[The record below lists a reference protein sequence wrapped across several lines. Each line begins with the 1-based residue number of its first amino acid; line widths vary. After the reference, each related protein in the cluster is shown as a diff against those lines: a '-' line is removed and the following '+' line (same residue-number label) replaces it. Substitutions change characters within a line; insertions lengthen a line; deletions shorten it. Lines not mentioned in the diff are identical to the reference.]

1 MPHAP
6 AGAESR
12 RGWRSNH
19 SVGLEARLLVARRE
33 VLLVDALA
41 RVDLSSDRRPA
52 PRRPEAPDVA
62 SARNRPDRPSD
73 LNCLKKRYHGPPGSR
88 SWPPPAYLVG
98 SRLPWRKRRR
108 PRRLSVSSWSSSK
121 SRLATTTGRLPLCGP
136 DEPTRYSSKAR
147 SRSIGIGSASSRL
160 PPSTS
165 SLQSTS
171 GVWQRYLRARAGL
184 RAHLIIPC
192 SDQAT
197 LVPWPFGGTV
207 GRPIASRWWP
217 AHRLETPP
225 ARRASQR
232 QAVEALDDG

>member
-1 MPHAP
+1 MKETRHLLAKRRRRAHS
-6 AGAESR
+6 AGVTTLLIRCTRMSPESNRGARQAALVGLR
-12 RGWRSNH
+12 RGHAGPDAGDAAVRH
-19 SVGLEARLLVARRE
+19 PRPRRCRDPLAARHGDHPR
-33 VLLVDALA
+33 LA
-41 RVDLSSDRRPA
+41 GRRPA
-52 PRRPEAPDVA
+52 HDRR
-62 SARNRPDRPSD
+62 ARTSPHPA
-73 LNCLKKRYHGPPGSR
+73 R
-88 SWPPPAYLVG
+88 SG
-98 SRLPWRKRRR
+98 CRGGHR
-108 PRRLSVSSWSSSK
+108 
-121 SRLATTTGRLPLCGP
+121 ATTTGRLPLCGL

-147 SRSIGIGSASSRL
+147 SHSIGIGSASWRL

>member
-73 LNCLKKRYHGPPGSR
+73 LNCLKKRYQ
-88 SWPPPAYLVG
+88 VG

>member
-62 SARNRPDRPSD
+62 SARNRPDRPSW
-73 LNCLKKRYHGPPGSR
+73 NCLKKRYHGPPGSR
-88 SWPPPAYLVG
+88 SWPPPAYPVG

-121 SRLATTTGRLPLCGP
+121 SRLATTTGRLPLFGRADAVLVQGTVTFNRDRKRIIALAAKHQLPAIYEWRMAAISSSTRWPASPP
-136 DEPTRYSSKAR
+136 DNSLFR
-147 SRSIGIGSASSRL
+147 SGN
-160 PPSTS
+160 
-165 SLQSTS
+165 
-171 GVWQRYLRARAGL
+171 ARAL
-184 RAHLIIPC
+184 AVRRDCRAADREPVV
-192 SDQAT
+192 A
-197 LVPWPFGGTV
+197 G
-207 GRPIASRWWP
+207 AP
-217 AHRLETPP
+217 A
-225 ARRASQR
+225 
-232 QAVEALDDG
+232 